1 MKNYTRMTSLFL
13 LFAYVFCL
21 LNLSGCDSDETAADL
36 PPAGLVASEY
46 YSYGE
51 LRGSPYVYGDNIY
64 LLQLDG
70 TLTVYNPSD
79 GATVETTLSGWDGN
93 VYLLAASPDGIS
105 VVTNDTGAKTL
116 WNYIDGTLVSSV
128 ELTQLGVDYDT
139 FLARDGEN
147 VVVGYNQSLY
157 YYNSAGELTA
167 SESLDGELYWLG
179 NITSSDKTDVCA
191 LTYDTGNLRLLSVSD
206 KIRELDS
213 IVLNPTDETAF
224 DFACDES
231 YIYICTEYGLM
242 SYSLESGER
251 VELCEWTSAGILRSS
266 IYDLIIYN
274 GEPLI
279 CGYNLINQQS
289 VLLSLDEREGGDE
302 TRTKIVVY
310 YLEDGTNVV
319 PNNAIWFNSI
329 SEDFYIECVEYRSV
343 NPSAEWDDLMTAFDL
358 DIISGDIGDVLILPS
373 YIDYS
378 KYAKQGAFLDLY
390 ESVDFDFDSLY
401 TCATEPFETTDG
413 EQSRLYV
420 IPTGFT
426 LQTLFCKTDNLPDG
440 EWNLDTFVEL
450 TNSGEVLLGGLTRDK
465 FLSLLYNGV
474 DSYFDLDTGSCNFDS
489 DSFVRLL
496 EFAAS
501 LPEMVEFNDD
511 DVLPYRND
519 EILMYEAD
527 FMSFPDLLD
536 LKARFGFDESITAVG
551 YPSAGG
557 GSAVLD
563 ASYYAAISSRTENV
577 EGAWEFIEFML
588 SSDCILNSSR
598 RGMRSIPS
606 SRDVVRQWADFERGL
621 YYYYAPDSLAC
632 RVREEPSADLPEM
645 EGRIEIIVN
654 DEIIAEYESVL
665 DNVRYIDAVPDAVV
679 AILSEE
685 IEAYFAGVRDAEE
698 TAELIQGRASR
709 YVFGG

>member
-1 MKNYTRMTSLFL
+1 MKNHIRMTSLFL
-13 LFAYVFCL
+13 IFAYTFCL
-21 LNLSGCDSDETAADL
+21 LNLSGCESEEVESEQ

-46 YSYGE
+46 YSCGE
-51 LRGSPYVYGDNIY
+51 LYGSPYVYGEYIY
-64 LLQLDG
+64 LLQSGGLLTEYNPADG
-70 TLTVYNPSD
+70 T
-79 GATVETTLSGWDGN
+79 TTDTQLPGWDGN
-93 VYLLAASPDGIS
+93 LYLLAASPDGVSLI
-105 VVTNDTGAKTL
+105 TNNGGAKTL
-116 WNYIDGTLVSSV
+116 LNYIDGTLAGSV
-128 ELTQLGVDYDT
+128 ELTQLGVDYVPH
-139 FLARDGEN
+139 LARDSEN
-147 VVVGYNQSLY
+147 VIVGYEQSLY
-157 YYNSAGELTA
+157 YYNSACELTA
-167 SESLDGELYWLG
+167 SESLDGELCWLG
-179 NITSSDKTDVCA
+179 NIATADGNGVYA
-191 LTYDTGNLRLLSVSD
+191 LVYDMGNLHLLSVSD
-206 KIRELDS
+206 KVTQLYS
-213 IVLNPTDETAF
+213 IVLEPTDENNF
-224 DFACDES
+224 NFACDSEHV
-231 YIYICTEYGLM
+231 YVCTEYELIR
-242 SYSLESGER
+242 YSLESGER
-251 VELCEWTSAGILRSS
+251 VELCEWTSAGILRTN
-266 IYDLIIYN
+266 IYDIIVYN
-274 GEPLI
+274 NEPLI
-279 CGYNLINQQS
+279 YGFNPVYQQS
-289 VLLSLDEREGGDE
+289 ILWSLAEPEGGAE
-302 TRTKIVVY
+302 TRTKIVVSY
-310 YLEDGTNVV
+310 IEDGRNTV
-319 PNNAIWFNSI
+319 PNNAIWFNSM
-329 SEDFYIECVEYRSV
+329 SEDYYVECVEYSEANSSV
-343 NPSAEWDDLMTAFDL
+343 SGDELMSRYDL
-358 DIISGDIGDVLILPS
+358 DIISGNIGDVLIMRR
-373 YIDYS
+373 YMDYS
-378 KYAKQGAFLDLY
+378 KYVEQGAFLDLY

-413 EQSRLYV
+413 EQRRLYV
-420 IPTGFT
+420 VPTGFT
-426 LQTLFCKTDNLPDG
+426 LRTLFCKTDNLPDK
-440 EWNLDTFVEL
+440 WDLDAFVERAS
-450 TNSGEVLLGGLTRDK
+450 SGEVLLGGLTRDK

-474 DSYFDLDTGSCNFDS
+474 DSYFDLDTGRCEFDS

-501 LPEMVEFNDD
+501 LPERVEFNDD

-527 FMSFPDLLD
+527 FMSFPELLD

-551 YPSAGG
+551 YPSASG
-557 GSAVLD
+557 GSAELD
-563 ASYYAAISSRTENV
+563 ASYYAAISSQSENV

-588 SSDCILNSSR
+588 SSDCMLNYY

>member
-21 LNLSGCDSDETAADL
+21 LSLSGCESNEVEGEQPSAE
-36 PPAGLVASEY
+36 LVASEF
-46 YSYGE
+46 YSCDE
-51 LRGSPYVYGDNIY
+51 LYGSPYVYDKNIY
-64 LLQLDG
+64 LLQLG
-70 TLTVYNPSD
+70 SLLTVYNPAD
-79 GATVETTLSGWDGN
+79 GTTTETSLSGWDGN
-93 VYLLAASPDGIS
+93 VYLLAASPDGVS
-105 VVTNDTGAKTL
+105 VITNDTGAKTL
-116 WNYIDGTLVSSV
+116 WNYIDGVLVSSV
-128 ELTQLGVDYDT
+128 ELTQLGSDYDT
-139 FLARDGEN
+139 HLARDGEN

-179 NITSSDKTDVCA
+179 NIASSDRTDVCA

-206 KIRELDS
+206 KVKELGS
-213 IVLNPTDETAF
+213 IVLSPTDENNF
-224 DFACDES
+224 DFACDDS
-231 YIYICTEYGLM
+231 YVYVCTEYGLIR
-242 SYSLESGER
+242 YSFESGER
-251 VELCEWTSAGILRSS
+251 VELCEWTAAGILQTS
-266 IYDLIIYN
+266 IYDIIIYN

-279 CGYNLINQQS
+279 YGYNQINQQA
-289 VLLSLDEREGGDE
+289 VLWELVEPEGGAE
-302 TRTKIVVY
+302 TRTKIVVSY
-310 YLEDGTNVV
+310 MEDGRNTV
-319 PNNAIWFNSI
+319 PKNAIWFNSM
-329 SEDFYIECVEYRSV
+329 SEDYYVECVDYSTVNSSV
-343 NPSAEWDDLMTAFDL
+343 SSDELMSQYDL
-358 DIISGDIGDVLILPS
+358 DIISGNIGDVLIMRR

-378 KYAKQGAFLDLY
+378 KYANQGAFLDLY

-426 LQTLFCKTDNLPDG
+426 LRTIFCKTDNLPDG

-474 DSYFDLDTGSCNFDS
+474 DSYFDLDTGRCEFDS

-501 LPEMVEFNDD
+501 LPERVEFDD
-511 DVLPYRND
+511 DDIMPYRND

-527 FMSFPDLLD
+527 FMSFPELLD

-551 YPSAGG
+551 YPSASG
-557 GSAVLD
+557 GSAELD
-563 ASYYAAISSRTENV
+563 ASYYAAISSQTENV

-588 SSDCILNSSR
+588 SSDCMLNYY

-679 AILSEE
+679 TILSEE

>member
-1 MKNYTRMTSLFL
+1 MKNLTRMTSLFL
-13 LFAYVFCL
+13 LFAYAFCL
-21 LNLSGCDSDETAADL
+21 LNLSGCDSDEIVDDL
-36 PPAGLVASEY
+36 PPAGLVANEF

-93 VYLLAASPDGIS
+93 LYLLAASPDGVSLI
-105 VVTNDTGAKTL
+105 TNNGGAKTL
-116 WNYIDGTLVSSV
+116 LNYIDGTLAGSV
-128 ELTQLGVDYDT
+128 ELTQLGVDYVPH
-139 FLARDGEN
+139 LARDSEN
-147 VVVGYNQSLY
+147 VIVGYEQSLY
-157 YYNSAGELTA
+157 YYNSACELTA
-167 SESLDGELYWLG
+167 SESLDGELCWLG
-179 NITSSDKTDVCA
+179 NIATADGNGVYA
-191 LTYDTGNLRLLSVSD
+191 LVYDMGNLHLLSVSD
-206 KIRELDS
+206 KVTQLYS
-213 IVLNPTDETAF
+213 IVLEPTDENNF
-224 DFACDES
+224 NFACDSEHV
-231 YIYICTEYGLM
+231 YVCTEYELIR
-242 SYSLESGER
+242 YSLESGER
-251 VELCEWTSAGILRSS
+251 VELCEWTSAGILRTN
-266 IYDLIIYN
+266 IYDIIVYN
-274 GEPLI
+274 NEPLI
-279 CGYNLINQQS
+279 YGFNPVYQQS
-289 VLLSLDEREGGDE
+289 ILWSLAEPEGGAE
-302 TRTKIVVY
+302 TRTKIVVSY
-310 YLEDGTNVV
+310 IEDGRNTV
-319 PNNAIWFNSI
+319 PNNAIWFNSM
-329 SEDFYIECVEYRSV
+329 SEDYYIECVEYRSV

-426 LQTLFCKTDNLPDG
+426 LRTIFCKTDNLPDG

-474 DSYFDLDTGSCNFDS
+474 DSYFDLDTGRCEFDS

-501 LPEMVEFNDD
+501 LPERVEFDSD

-527 FMSFPDLLD
+527 FMSFPELLD
-536 LKARFGFDESITAVG
+536 LKARFGFDESLTAIG
-551 YPSAGG
+551 YPSASG
-557 GSAVLD
+557 GSAELE
-563 ASYYAAISSRTENV
+563 ASYYAAISSQSENV

-588 SSDCILNSSR
+588 SSDCMLNYY

-709 YVFGG
+709 YVYGG